1 MPVAALGR
9 AARVTVSQQTKDETQ
24 QVMDP
29 HVAEYDELGFTIYRV
44 GMQRPH
50 ARPLC
55 MQLLLRRSC
64 GCGGGCCLLLL
75 LRRRACW
82 TLR

>member
-1 MPVAALGR
+1 
-9 AARVTVSQQTKDETQ
+9 
-24 QVMDP
+24 MDP
-29 HVAEYDELGFTIYRV
+29 HVVEYDELGFTIYRV

-50 ARPLC
+50 ARPLRLR
-55 MQLLLRRSC
+55 MQLLLRRGC
-64 GCGGGCCLLLL
+64 GCGGCGCLLLL